1 VGETSILTRA
11 ALTVANCA
19 QDILIAQE
27 GAFGTHL
34 LTRDIT
40 DPPIMFGEGGIVDVS
55 LLEIAQTHGFGLALL
70 QPIPHITAL

>member
-1 VGETSILTRA
+1 MGETSILTRA

-19 QDILIAQE
+19 RDILIAQE

-34 LTRDIT
+34 LRRDIT

-55 LLEIAQTHGFGLALL
+55 VLAIGQTHGFGLALL
-70 QPIPHITAL
+70 QPIPHFTPM